1 LKLSPYRRL
10 EDLNSILKALLLTAL
25 AVLLLMGAYWLLR
38 NPSAALPESQI
49 TEAPGSA
56 PAGMPPTAAET
67 PPQDLTETTAA
78 HRAAL
83 QDRVQEL
90 RQRRTDLTKKLET
103 IEQRLAEKGNAAGPT
118 QLEEAK
124 AALQDTLQK
133 EELEEKYLQET
144 IDHPPTSATA
154 P

>member
-1 LKLSPYRRL
+1 
-10 EDLNSILKALLLTAL
+10 
-25 AVLLLMGAYWLLR
+25 
-38 NPSAALPESQI
+38 
-49 TEAPGSA
+49 
-56 PAGMPPTAAET
+56 MPPAVAE
-67 PPQDLTETTAA
+67 PLPQDLPATTAA

-90 RQRRTDLTKKLET
+90 RQRRTDLSKKLET

-124 AALQDTLQK
+124 AALQETLQK